1 MVSPYIYPDL
11 ANQKRCAGI
20 YKPRYGEKIEY
31 IETLVTSHFGLTIE
45 GIKKKDR
52 HQEKVL
58 CRNVCYYLIHKTTPE
73 TFLNIGQRFGG
84 RDHTTVIHGLN
95 TLRDLMET
103 DPEILKTVQFLE
115 GEMDLRM

>member
-31 IETLVTSHFGLTIE
+31 IETLVTSHFGLTVE

-52 HQEKVL
+52 HCEVAL
-58 CRNVCYYLIHKTTPE
+58 CRQICFYLIHKSLTIS
-73 TFLNIGQRFGG
+73 LKDIGKRFGG
-84 RDHTTVIHGLN
+84 RHHSSVIHGLN
-95 TLRDLMET
+95 TLRDLMDT
-103 DPEILKTVQFLE
+103 DKNIFDTVRGLE
-115 GEMDLRM
+115 EKMDLRM